1 MEDARASAEAAHTGA
16 LMKLLDRELVA
27 DDLAGAAESA
37 AKPPDVAELGRVGIV
52 LFGLGEETLALP
64 ASVVR
69 RVTPFAAPVRIPHR
83 SSGILRGVC
92 NVRGEIVLCADLRGL
107 LGMPA
112 IVNGDAGASLEAK
125 RTMVIGPTQASW
137 AFEVDSLRG
146 IGRIDHSALAPA
158 PLTVEHAL
166 GAFVAGLA
174 EIDGAR
180 VTVLDGERI
189 LAGFKAAL
197 Q

>member
-1 MEDARASAEAAHTGA
+1 MTAPADNTQDGAAHAGA
-16 LMKLLDRELVA
+16 LMRLLDQPLSAEE
-27 DDLAGAAESA
+27 LAGAAASA
-37 AKPPDVAELGRVGIV
+37 AKPADAGERGRMGIV
-52 LFGLGEETLALP
+52 LFGLGDETLALP

-92 NVRGEIVLCADLRGL
+92 NVRGDLVLCADLRVL
-107 LGMPA
+107 LGM
-112 IVNGDAGASLEAK
+112 GSKSETEMESR
-125 RTMVIGPTQASW
+125 RTMVIGPAQASW
-137 AFEVDSLRG
+137 AFEVDRLKG
-146 IGRIDHSALAPA
+146 IGRIDQNALASA

-174 EIDGAR
+174 EVEGER

>member
-1 MEDARASAEAAHTGA
+1 MTAPSENEKDGAAHVGA
-16 LMKLLDRELVA
+16 LMRLLDQPLSAEE
-27 DDLAGAAESA
+27 LAGAAASA
-37 AKPPDVAELGRVGIV
+37 AKPADAGERGRMGIV

-92 NVRGEIVLCADLRGL
+92 NVRGDLVLCADLRAL
-107 LGMPA
+107 LGM
-112 IVNGDAGASLEAK
+112 GSGQKSEAEMESR
-125 RTMVIGPTQASW
+125 RTMVIGPAQASW
-137 AFEVDSLRG
+137 AFEVDRLKG
-146 IGRIDHSALAPA
+146 IGRIDQNALASA

-174 EIDGAR
+174 EVEGER